1 MDISIFFLSLSS
13 FTVAGDISNTVQNL
27 YCELGLKNDNLCP
40 IDGSWTRWSL
50 WSSCS
55 GKCGYKGKRSR
66 HRTCNNP
73 SPSNNG
79 SPCVG
84 PNYQIETCQI
94 IGCTMKDYEDV
105 VYNHPIRIEEMK
117 VVQRIHKKLPAL
129 IELCF
134 SVDCMYFIVK
144 KILGSNAMQYWNA
157 MNCVKYDVGC
167 PNPGGWSTWGVWSPC
182 TAACGRGKKY
192 RTRICNSPVPSHLEL
207 MCNNSALEMDSC
219 VGFNCK
225 KHSMGT
231 WTNWSNW
238 NTCSVQC
245 GNGIKIRKRSCLK
258 MQNAQETS
266 CKGPIKEINACAI
279 SNCSINGRWSA
290 WTHWTPCSS
299 NCGIGTQFRNRMC
312 NNPSPSGNGDP
323 CSGSVSE
330 VRQCFSKPCIVKSH
344 EVAHFMEK
352 SSLLYSTNG
361 RPSRLLHMYLRFL
374 PLTPF
379 GVLIHRYE
387 NNCRELSCNYVKL
400 SLHNGKVVLVS
411 QISGC
416 TMGLVHEDKIEIGEW
431 HVVFAVICGSRGI
444 LRVNNG
450 LHKATT
456 FSCIPTSY
464 NLDHIMK
471 VGEVF
476 QGQIQEIII
485 NFESILL
492 SIPKDKHDRKH
503 KIVPSNIINVQ
514 YSLGDDEEAFIS
526 VGLTESVTVPCP
538 KDMESWQITMAIKV
552 ENINGVVTIIPDDLS
567 NKYILLLLEEG
578 RVKLRFHQGAT
589 HVATESTEHI
599 SIGEWFEVMLVQDG
613 KKLYMQI
620 NGNEKRYVPLISE
633 RMITVATSIF
643 IGAIRDEI
651 REKICPKCADI
662 PQMSFTLG
670 HLNIDGNQI
679 DLLSLPV
686 LETTSKSYTSRTISL
701 SDYYEEIPLLI
712 GQELELSCFY
722 DKIPR
727 EKGYLAPSKR
737 TYVVWL
743 LMDKLLQSYGNR

>member
-1 MDISIFFLSLSS
+1 
-13 FTVAGDISNTVQNL
+13 
-27 YCELGLKNDNLCP
+27 
-40 IDGSWTRWSL
+40 
-50 WSSCS
+50 
-55 GKCGYKGKRSR
+55 
-66 HRTCNNP
+66 
-73 SPSNNG
+73 
-79 SPCVG
+79 
-84 PNYQIETCQI
+84 
-94 IGCTMKDYEDV
+94 
-105 VYNHPIRIEEMK
+105 
-117 VVQRIHKKLPAL
+117 
-129 IELCF
+129 
-134 SVDCMYFIVK
+134 
-144 KILGSNAMQYWNA
+144 
-157 MNCVKYDVGC
+157 
-167 PNPGGWSTWGVWSPC
+167 
-182 TAACGRGKKY
+182 
-192 RTRICNSPVPSHLEL
+192 
-207 MCNNSALEMDSC
+207 
-219 VGFNCK
+219 
-225 KHSMGT
+225 
-231 WTNWSNW
+231 
-238 NTCSVQC
+238 
-245 GNGIKIRKRSCLK
+245 
-258 MQNAQETS
+258 
-266 CKGPIKEINACAI
+266 
-279 SNCSINGRWSA
+279 
-290 WTHWTPCSS
+290 
-299 NCGIGTQFRNRMC
+299 MC

-323 CSGSVSE
+323 CSGSASE

-686 LETTSKSYTSRTISL
+686 LETTSKSYISRTISL

-743 LMDKLLQSYGNR
+743 LMDKLLQSYGNREDVENFYSCHIHRYKNKSYTTLDRASFTFGITVIDKNTESKNLFWKEWCFICGIIFVCFMFIVLWTILEIIQEIKNGHGFYRLPKIFNDDPTTILNFVHSKDGITLLGSQEAANDVASGIIDDN